1 MPPARPWLILCKKRA
16 QILVDMSTCAV
27 QIDSLVIP
35 RCARHRALLKDIVG
49 RPLALAGLIVLSPL
63 LLVIAVLVKV
73 SSPGPVI
80 HRRRV
85 VGQYGKLFDAFKFR
99 TMVVDADAWL
109 ERSRELH
116 ARFSVNHK
124 LPDDPRV
131 TRVGRVLRRL
141 SLDELPQL
149 VNVVRGEMWLV
160 GPRMIAPEEL
170 EKYGP
175 FAAKLMSVKPGLTGL
190 WQVSG
195 RQTTSY
201 EQRVRLDMEYI
212 DNWSVATDVRIL
224 LRTLGVVIRGT
235 GAY

>member
-1 MPPARPWLILCKKRA
+1 MFWLTLCKKWA
-16 QILVDMSTCAV
+16 QIRTEMPSCAV
-27 QIDSLVIP
+27 QIDTFAVP
-35 RCARHRALLKDIVG
+35 RCARHRAFVKDLVG

-63 LLVIAVLVKV
+63 FLVIALLVRL
-73 SSPGPVI
+73 SGPGPI
-80 HRRRV
+80 IYRRRV

-109 ERSRELH
+109 ERSEELQ

-131 TRVGRVLRRL
+131 TAIGRVLRRY

-175 FAAKLMSVKPGLTGL
+175 LGPKLMSVKPGLTGL

-201 EQRVRLDMEYI
+201 AERVRLDMEYI

-224 LRTLGVVIRGT
+224 LRTLGVVIRAT

>member
-1 MPPARPWLILCKKRA
+1 MSWLILCKKRA
-16 QILVDMSTCAV
+16 QIRTAMPSCAV
-27 QIDSLVIP
+27 QIDTFSVP
-35 RCARHRALLKDIVG
+35 RCARHRALVKDLVG
-49 RPLALAGLIVLSPL
+49 RPLALAGLILLSPL
-63 LLVIAVLVKV
+63 FLVIALLVKL
-73 SSPGPVI
+73 SGPGPI
-80 HRRRV
+80 IYRRRV
-85 VGQYGKLFDAFKFR
+85 VGQYGRLFDAFKFR

-109 ERSRELH
+109 KRSEELQ

-131 TRVGRVLRRL
+131 TPIGRLLRRY

-149 VNVVRGEMWLV
+149 VNVVRGDMWLV

-175 FAAKLMSVKPGLTGL
+175 FGAKLMSVKPGLTGL

-201 EQRVRLDMEYI
+201 VERVRLDMEYI

-224 LRTLGVVIRGT
+224 LRTLGVVIRAT